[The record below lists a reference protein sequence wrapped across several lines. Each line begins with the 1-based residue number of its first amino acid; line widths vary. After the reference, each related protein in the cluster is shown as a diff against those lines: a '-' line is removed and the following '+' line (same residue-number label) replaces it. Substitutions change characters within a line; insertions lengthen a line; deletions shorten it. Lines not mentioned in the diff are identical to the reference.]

1 MKPLS
6 SRRVSAYPKS
16 TRADTQ
22 YWDIETEDE
31 AYIYKWLYRLLADI
45 AESATYD
52 AELQRD
58 WFKRRPG
65 MYPKGQHG
73 PNSHASILAG
83 ICSAKLRDPKKN
95 LSSPQLDVVESLF
108 EMIAQYYDQEPDAPE
123 AVIFE
128 RKLFTLE

>member
-1 MKPLS
+1 MKPIPT
-6 SRRVSAYPKS
+6 RRVNAYPKS

-22 YWDIETEDE
+22 YWDIDAEDE

-65 MYPKGQHG
+65 LYPKGQHG

-83 ICSAKLRDPKKN
+83 ICSAKLKDSKKN
-95 LSSPQLDVVESLF
+95 LSTPQLDVVEQMF
-108 EMIAQYYDQEPDAPE
+108 EMIAQYYSAEPDAPA
-123 AVIFE
+123 AVTFD